1 MLYCVL
7 ILGGIKYEHMQNEEY
22 GGCVDGR
29 IQRNIEVRV
38 VEFRRVWIL
47 DVWDSWDV

>member
-7 ILGGIKYEHMQNEEY
+7 ILGRIKYEHMWNEEY
-22 GGCVDGR
+22 CRCVDGK
-29 IQRNIEVRV
+29 IQRVMEVRV